1 VASNFKVNYQGEGSI
16 FIQNMEVYHHG
27 VGTPDL
33 GLGAYSNTI
42 ANQLV
47 GEELFKL
54 DHSQSFQQFGVNA
67 SAQEEVSI
75 RNIAASKITEFS
87 RPLNKSRPMHHSA
100 LGAYAQ

>member
-1 VASNFKVNYQGEGSI
+1 
-16 FIQNMEVYHHG
+16 
-27 VGTPDL
+27 
-33 GLGAYSNTI
+33 
-42 ANQLV
+42 LV

-87 RPLNKSRPMHHSA
+87 RPLNKSGQCIILLWERMHN
-100 LGAYAQ
+100 GII

>member
-1 VASNFKVNYQGEGSI
+1 
-16 FIQNMEVYHHG
+16 NMEVYHHG

-33 GLGAYSNTI
+33 GLGAYRAATI

-67 SAQEEVSI
+67 PAQEEVSV

-87 RPLNKSRPMHHSA
+87 RPLNKSGPMHHSA
-100 LGAYAQ
+100 LGAYARSKLSEHIE